1 MMTTFTIIAIIGGII
16 TNKIKY
22 TFAAL
27 TAAMITGN
35 LDLIMVACI
44 AVIINAIDLA
54 TKNTNTNNN
63 TNEEN
68 EEKEAV

>member
-1 MMTTFTIIAIIGGII
+1 MMTIFTIIAIIGGII

-27 TAAMITGN
+27 TAAMVTGN

-54 TKNTNTNNN
+54 TKNTNNN